1 MAEPIDNIVFAVNKE
16 PYCLWGHDL
25 RKRNLQFLGDF
36 DVEFFEYSIERHLEA
51 EDEQRASIAL
61 HITLHHALETMFA
74 LVGAYVQAPLCAY
87 AWISKYSNADLRNFV
102 ERINREDDAIYC
114 MVNMDSVSW
123 EAIAKAVFACY
134 LPDTPKQA
142 QTIQMFSTQW
152 RRLATILLAEGER
165 DQYNALKHGLRV
177 QKGGFG
183 IAYGLEPSPGVPAP
197 PESMRSLGSSDFG
210 MSFHKVR
217 AVADGGITKENR
229 SVCCEQH
236 SHNWSVEQTILLIQ
250 MVSMS
255 ISNLVSSLK
264 VLNGAEAS
272 TCKFVRPENN
282 DGFDQAWAHG
292 VGLTHASF
300 NFVVD
305 ESNTRPVSKD
315 QLIEYLSEA
324 TATEQT

>member
-1 MAEPIDNIVFAVNKE
+1 M
-16 PYCLWGHDL
+16 
-25 RKRNLQFLGDF
+25 
-36 DVEFFEYSIERHLEA
+36 
-51 EDEQRASIAL
+51 
-61 HITLHHALETMFA
+61 
-74 LVGAYVQAPLCAY
+74 
-87 AWISKYSNADLRNFV
+87 
-102 ERINREDDAIYC
+102 
-114 MVNMDSVSW
+114 
-123 EAIAKAVFACY
+123 
-134 LPDTPKQA
+134 
-142 QTIQMFSTQW
+142 
-152 RRLATILLAEGER
+152 
-165 DQYNALKHGLRV
+165 
-177 QKGGFG
+177 
-183 IAYGLEPSPGVPAP
+183 
-197 PESMRSLGSSDFG
+197 
-210 MSFHKVR
+210 
-217 AVADGGITKENR
+217 
-229 SVCCEQH
+229 
-236 SHNWSVEQTILLIQ
+236 LIQ